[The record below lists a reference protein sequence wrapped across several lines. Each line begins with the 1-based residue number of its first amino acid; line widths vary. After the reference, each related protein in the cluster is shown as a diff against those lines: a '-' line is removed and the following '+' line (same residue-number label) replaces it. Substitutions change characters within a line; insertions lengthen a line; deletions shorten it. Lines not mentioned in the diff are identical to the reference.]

1 MRGEDSARR
10 ALGPPPRS
18 AGGAGRVLRAV
29 PMPGLGANRPW
40 HHCGAVS
47 DRTPLHPR
55 HLAAGASMVEFAGFE
70 MPLRYSSVR
79 EEHLAVRGRA
89 GLFDL
94 SHMGEVRFTGPG
106 AEAAVQL
113 LVANDVSRL
122 APGAALYGVMC
133 NEAGGI
139 IDDVVVYRE
148 EDGLLVVVNAARRA
162 VDVEWMRAHLPQDA
176 RLSDE
181 SDGTALLAVQGPEA
195 TPIVRGLTGLPLD
208 GVRPFH
214 SAPAEVAGIAC
225 RLSRTGYTG
234 EDGWEL
240 YCAAGRAPELW
251 DALLE
256 AGSSRGLVPC
266 GLGARDTLRL
276 EAGLRLYG
284 QDMDETVD
292 PFSCGLGW
300 TVKLAKGDFLGAA
313 PLRRLDPDHPPRRFV
328 GLALGERDIPR
339 HGMAVLSGGARV
351 GEVTS
356 GGFSFSLGHGIA
368 TAYVATGLDPAAP
381 LSVDIRGREAPAV
394 RAPLPFVRRALH

>member
-1 MRGEDSARR
+1 
-10 ALGPPPRS
+10 
-18 AGGAGRVLRAV
+18 
-29 PMPGLGANRPW
+29 
-40 HHCGAVS
+40 
-47 DRTPLHPR
+47 
-55 HLAAGASMVEFAGFE
+55 MVEFAGFE

-94 SHMGEVRFTGPG
+94 SHMGEVRLTGPG

-148 EDGLLVVVNAARRA
+148 EDGFLVVVNAARRA
-162 VDVEWMRAHLPQDA
+162 ADVEWMRAHLPPDA

-195 TPIVRGLTGLPLD
+195 TPTVRGLTGLPLD

-214 SAPAEVAGIAC
+214 SAPAEVAGVAC

-300 TVKLAKGDFLGAA
+300 TVKLGKGDFLGAA
-313 PLRRLDPDHPPRRFV
+313 RLRRLDPRHPPRRFV

-368 TAYVATGLDPAAP
+368 TAYVATGLDPEAP

>member
-1 MRGEDSARR
+1 
-10 ALGPPPRS
+10 
-18 AGGAGRVLRAV
+18 
-29 PMPGLGANRPW
+29 
-40 HHCGAVS
+40 
-47 DRTPLHPR
+47 
-55 HLAAGASMVEFAGFE
+55 MVEFAGFE

-94 SHMGEVRFTGPG
+94 SHMGEVRLTGPG

-148 EDGLLVVVNAARRA
+148 EDGFLVVVNAARRA
-162 VDVEWMRAHLPQDA
+162 ADVEWMRAHLPPDA
-176 RLSDE
+176 RLRDE

-195 TPIVRGLTGLPLD
+195 TATVRGLTALPLD

-300 TVKLAKGDFLGAA
+300 TVKLGKGDFLGAA
-313 PLRRLDPDHPPRRFV
+313 RLRRLDPDNPPRRFV

-368 TAYVATGLDPAAP
+368 TAYVATDLDPEAP
-381 LSVDIRGREAPAV
+381 LSVDIRGREAPAA